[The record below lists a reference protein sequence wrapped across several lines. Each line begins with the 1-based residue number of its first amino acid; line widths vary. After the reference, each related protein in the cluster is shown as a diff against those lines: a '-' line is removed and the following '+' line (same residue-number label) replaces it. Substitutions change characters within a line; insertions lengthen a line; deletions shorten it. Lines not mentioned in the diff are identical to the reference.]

1 MHELCRRS
9 IVAELLRSLQR
20 LSASCELNLL
30 AAIRQLVHARL
41 LDDGAFLSC
50 SHPCLKR
57 NCLRGVIQKLVVVD
71 GKIRRTGEH
80 VRLARNA
87 RTFRWLST
95 YLGARHSLA
104 ALERHASVDVARRCA
119 ETNVSKFLIA
129 LNQFAR
135 THHLSAYAIIVY
147 DARYSINVVIVV
159 VVLSLVALG
168 NGDLLIVCIGSAMLL
183 AVDDEAL
190 KVALAAP
197 RQFNAVRVVAL
208 AGCKRNKIAYACGHD

>member
-30 AAIRQLVHARL
+30 AVIRQLVHARL
-41 LDDGAFLSC
+41 LDDGAFLGC

-87 RTFRWLST
+87 RTFRWLSAN
-95 YLGARHSLA
+95 LCARHSLA
-104 ALERHASVDVARRCA
+104 ALERHASVDVTRRCA
-119 ETNVSKFLIA
+119 ETNVSKFLIT

-147 DARYSINVVIVV
+147 DARYSINVVVVV
-159 VVLSLVALG
+159 VVLSLVALS
-168 NGDLLIVCIGSAMLL
+168 NGYLLIVCIGSAMLL

-190 KVALAAP
+190 KVAFAAP
-197 RQFNAVRVVAL
+197 CQFNSVRVVAL
-208 AGCKRNKIAYACGHD
+208 AGCERNKIAYACGHD

>member
-1 MHELCRRS
+1 MHELSGGS

-20 LSASCELNLL
+20 LSASRELNLL
-30 AAIRQLVHARL
+30 AVIRQLVHARL
-41 LDDGAFLSC
+41 LDDGAFLGC

-87 RTFRWLST
+87 RTFRRLSAN
-95 YLGARHSLA
+95 LCARHSLA
-104 ALERHASVDVARRCA
+104 ALERHASVDVACRCA
-119 ETNVSKFLIA
+119 ETNVSKFLVA

-135 THHLSAYAIIVY
+135 THHLSLDAIVVD
-147 DARYSINVVIVV
+147 DARNGVHVVIVI
-159 VVLSLVALG
+159 VVLSLVALCHG
-168 NGDLLIVCIGSAMLL
+168 YLLIVCIGSAMLL
-183 AVDDEAL
+183 AVDYEAL
-190 KVALAAP
+190 KVAFAAP

-208 AGCKRNKIAYACGHD
+208 AGCERNKIAYACGHD